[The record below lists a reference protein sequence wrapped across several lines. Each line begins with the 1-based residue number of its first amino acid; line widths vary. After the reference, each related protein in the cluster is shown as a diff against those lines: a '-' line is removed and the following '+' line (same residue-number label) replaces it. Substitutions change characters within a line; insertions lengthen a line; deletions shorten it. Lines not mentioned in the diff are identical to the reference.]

1 MEHCNIEWDA
11 LTEKNTRMNVEVG
24 SLIVEDDETM
34 FSLMC
39 AQRGLSNPDRSS
51 TTASGPKSVSFFPTV
66 TVARYVPVEINEED
80 LVDAIETVDDEDW
93 ETNPA
98 PHSFSSER
106 SRRNS
111 LSVFKARAQNAAAEK
126 GVQLRAKIRMMSL
139 RFS

>member
-51 TTASGPKSVSFFPTV
+51 TTTSGPKSVSFFPTV

-93 ETNPA
+93 ET
-98 PHSFSSER
+98 FSSER